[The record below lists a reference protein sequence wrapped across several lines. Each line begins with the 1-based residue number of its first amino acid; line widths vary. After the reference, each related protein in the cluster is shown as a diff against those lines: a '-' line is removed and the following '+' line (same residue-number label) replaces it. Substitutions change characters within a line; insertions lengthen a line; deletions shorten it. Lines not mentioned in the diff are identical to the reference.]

1 MKIAVDGFDLVQQ
14 STGVGRF
21 LKNLLPELLKND
33 PENSYHLFLREDNHV
48 LDGFANLEKTIIP
61 EKGGYSFWQNGPLRK
76 KLVAGGYDLLFA
88 PNGQLPFVYRGRS
101 VLVIHDV
108 SWKAIP
114 SDFSWK
120 ERTGKDIKCRWS
132 LKRAERVTTDA
143 EFTKTELIGH
153 YRVKAEKI
161 QAIPLAIEPC
171 FRRQTPEAIA
181 AFKIKYGLRGK
192 KIIGFLGSV
201 FGRRHVRELI
211 QAFGQLRKKHELT
224 LVIVGKNSAGS
235 AMADALRQEGVVWI
249 DWLPEEQLNSFY
261 SALDLFVYISDYEGF
276 GFPPLEAL
284 ACGTISLLLPTSSLR
299 EMYHDLALFVAVPEP
314 GIVAQAIGRYLETQE
329 ADTRKI
335 LAAWEIR
342 KDYFSWQRV
351 AAAYLHTMLPR

>member
-1 MKIAVDGFDLVQQ
+1 MKIAVDGYDLVRQ

-21 LKNLLPELLKND
+21 LKNLLPELLKED
-33 PENSYHLFLREDNHV
+33 PGINYHLFLREDNHA
-48 LDGFANLEKTIIP
+48 LDGCANLEKTIIP
-61 EKGGYSFWQNGPLRK
+61 EKGGYALWQNGPLRK

-88 PNGQLPFVYRGRS
+88 PNAQLPFFYRGRS
-101 VLVIHDV
+101 ILVIHDV

-114 SDFSWK
+114 EDFSWK
-120 ERTGKDIKCRWS
+120 ERTAKDVKCRWS
-132 LKRAERVTTDA
+132 LKRAAKIITDA

-161 QAIPLAIEPC
+161 QAVPLAIEPC
-171 FRRQTPEAIA
+171 FRRQTQENIA
-181 AFKIKYGLRGK
+181 AFKEKYGLRGK
-192 KIIGFLGSV
+192 KIVGFLGSV
-201 FGRRHVRELI
+201 FGRRHVLELI
-211 QAFGQLRKKHELT
+211 RAFDQLRKQHELA
-224 LVIVGKNSAGS
+224 LVIVGKNSAGG
-235 AMADALRQEGVVWI
+235 ALAEPLRQEGVVWI

-284 ACGTISLLLPTSSLR
+284 ACGTTSLLLPTSSLR

-314 GIVAQAIGRYLETQE
+314 DAVAQAIRHYLENQD
-329 ADTRKI
+329 ADKRRI
-335 LAAWEIR
+335 LAAWEKR

-351 AAAYLHTMLPR
+351 AAAYRQILLPR